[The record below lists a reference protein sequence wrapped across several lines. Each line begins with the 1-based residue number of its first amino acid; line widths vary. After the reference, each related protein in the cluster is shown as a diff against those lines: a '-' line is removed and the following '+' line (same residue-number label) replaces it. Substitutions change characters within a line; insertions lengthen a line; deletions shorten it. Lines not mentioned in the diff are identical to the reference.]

1 MDTDVT
7 RVIFRV
13 WLGRSRYAGGVI
25 ALFPDDPHHD
35 HMIQSFE
42 HVGQHG
48 PADLAGVISR
58 TRPATEAEYAPLM
71 RELESP
77 PYTYNLRVIQRSPH

>member
-1 MDTDVT
+1 
-7 RVIFRV
+7 VIFRR
-13 WLGRSRYAGGVI
+13 WYRKTIDGEGII
-25 ALFPDDPHHD
+25 ALFPDERSEIRSGFC
-35 HMIQSFE
+35 MMYE

-48 PADLAGVISR
+48 EGDLAGVISR
-58 TRPATEAEYAPLM
+58 TRPVTDEAEYASLM